1 MQGKI
6 YLVATVA
13 NNVICFDSYDFDLDV
28 SAMNTLIETM
38 KDELRKAVD
47 KAQLKSNK
55 EWRFMTTEQLIGL
68 TQFVGVLILI
78 WILVYHDSKQ
88 Q

>member
-55 EWRFMTTEQLIGL
+55 E
-68 TQFVGVLILI
+68 
-78 WILVYHDSKQ
+78 
-88 Q
+88 